1 MKQLL
6 SLLFC
11 LTLVFSCQEE
21 TNNKEEN
28 QDSQEYVIIQAG
40 ERGVV
45 FYTFADGLDK
55 ENIYKPGKHLI
66 APWDQMIIYNIKDH
80 TINEKFQG
88 LSQEGVSYS
97 IELSVIFAPQP
108 EMIGYLHEEY
118 GEQYIERLVDPELRR
133 SMRIVM
139 GDYTLEE
146 IYNTDRKIVE
156 KQIIDELNKLENY
169 FKIKEVKIN
178 EIILPESFLKFL
190 LEKQEQLKR
199 LQRMEFLRDSLDY
212 VDEV

>member
-6 SLLFC
+6 SLLLC

-21 TNNKEEN
+21 IKNKQEK
-28 QDSQEYVIIQAG
+28 QDNQEYVIIQTG

-45 FYTFADGLDK
+45 YYTFADGLDK
-55 ENIYKPGKHLI
+55 ENIYKPGKHFI
-66 APWDQMIIYNIKDH
+66 DPWDKMIIYNIKDH
-80 TINEKFQG
+80 IINEKFQG
-88 LSQEGVSYS
+88 LSQEGVSCS
-97 IELSVIFAPQP
+97 IELSVIFALQP
-108 EMIGYLHEEY
+108 EMIGYLHEDY

-146 IYNTDRKIVE
+146 IYNTDRKTVE

-178 EIILPESFLKFL
+178 EIILPEFLQEAIE
-190 LEKQEQLKR
+190 EKEEQLKR
-199 LQRMEFLRDSLDY
+199 LQRMEFLKDSLDY